1 MDDKSTATGVMLE
14 DGSEIRAKVVL
25 SNATP
30 QVTFLDLL
38 PEVGVCIIVR
48 FSDMLMWCLS
58 VRVLCRQISGHKWL
72 E

>member
-1 MDDKSTATGVMLE
+1 MQPVSQILVDNKSTATGVVLE

-38 PEVGVCIIVR
+38 PEV
-48 FSDMLMWCLS
+48 S
-58 VRVLCRQISGHKWL
+58 VRVIMIIIDAVLCVC
-72 E
+72 